1 MCPYTRPV
9 TSRVDIAAAMRTA
22 QLADP
27 ASVAVVMTLAAR
39 DIGGS
44 DVVLYLVDFEQLVL
58 EPLRGT
64 QAHADLPG
72 TEEVATTMAGRSFL
86 SGSTVTAPRPDG
98 TRVWVPIVEG
108 SDRTGVLA
116 MTLPRADQAVIAE
129 CSDLGMLAGYLIA
142 AHTRCT
148 DLYQMHRRR
157 RSMSLAASMQWD
169 LLPPLVLR
177 TPTCTVA
184 ARLEPAYEVGGD
196 CFDYSIN
203 GPVLDM
209 AIVDSM
215 GHGVT
220 SSSIASLAIGCY
232 RHGRREGRSLAYL
245 HESLNEVIERQFNRE
260 AFATGQIGQ
269 LDLQGGMLTW
279 VNAGHPRPLLVR
291 GGQVIKQLEAAPCLP
306 WGLGSS
312 PLEIDHEIAQE
323 RLEPGDG
330 ILFFTDGIVDART
343 KGSGED
349 FGLERLADITAQ
361 CASTQ
366 LRPEEIVRKILEG
379 VLNHQASVLRY
390 DATAMYIEWNGGE
403 LRGRTSE

>member
-1 MCPYTRPV
+1 
-9 TSRVDIAAAMRTA
+9 MRTA

-27 ASVAVVMTLAAR
+27 ASVGVVMTLAAR
-39 DIGGS
+39 DIGGR

-58 EPLRGT
+58 EPLRG
-64 QAHADLPG
+64 AHVHADLPG
-72 TEEVATTMAGRSFL
+72 TEEVATTMPGRAFL
-86 SGSTVTAPRPDG
+86 SGAPVTAARPDG

-116 MTLPRADQAVIAE
+116 VTLPCVDEAAMAE
-129 CSDLGMLAGYLIA
+129 CSDLGMVAGYLIA

-220 SSSIASLAIGCY
+220 SSLISSLAIGCY

-245 HESLNEVIERQFNRE
+245 HDSLNEVLERQFNRE
-260 AFATGQIGQ
+260 AFATGQLGQ
-269 LDLQGGMLTW
+269 LDLEGGMLTW

-291 GGQVIKQLEAAPCLP
+291 GGHVVKQLDGAPCLP
-306 WGLGSS
+306 WGLGPS
-312 PLEIDHEIAQE
+312 PIEIAQE

-343 KGSGED
+343 KGAGED

-366 LRPEEIVRKILEG
+366 QRPEEIVRKILEG
-379 VLNHQASVLRY
+379 VLNHQASGLRD

-403 LRGRTSE
+403 LRGHTSG